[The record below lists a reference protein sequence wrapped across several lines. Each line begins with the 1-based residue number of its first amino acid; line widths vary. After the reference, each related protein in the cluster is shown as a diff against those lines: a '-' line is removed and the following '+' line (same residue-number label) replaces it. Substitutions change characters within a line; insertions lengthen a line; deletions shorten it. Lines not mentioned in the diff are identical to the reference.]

1 MITFRTK
8 MAGTLLSTVFNLRRG
23 RPFLPPQGD
32 KEDGKFDSP
41 SEGIIEPGEYQ
52 KRNGKRK
59 NTDDNDNAL
68 KLNKVDT
75 MIDPADMDVL
85 EYYKDQPLSRDRL
98 MEIFCDYIMSIE
110 DPAQLG

>member
-8 MAGTLLSTVFNLRRG
+8 MVATLLSTVFNLRRG

-41 SEGIIEPGEYQ
+41 SEGIIDPGEYK

-68 KLNKVDT
+68 KLNKVHT
-75 MIDPADMDVL
+75 MIDPTNMDVL
-85 EYYKDQPLSRDRL
+85 NTIRINP
-98 MEIFCDYIMSIE
+98 
-110 DPAQLG
+110 